1 MAGQGA
7 SRETWY
13 EIGTWYECIE
23 EPVREIVKLLRN
35 NGFNTFSS
43 CGHARIVEMEWYKDH
58 DVTRLRDLLFEHG
71 YRHFVIDAHWDTF
84 PSTYPIRRILTL
96 TLGSKDRGEERN
108 GD

>member
-1 MAGQGA
+1 MTGQGA

-43 CGHARIVEMEWYKDH
+43 CGHARIVKMEWYKDH
-58 DVTRLRDLLFEHG
+58 EVTRLWNLLFEHG
-71 YRHFVIDAHWDTF
+71 YKWFTISAHWDASS
-84 PSTYPIRRILTL
+84 PARRTLTL
-96 TLGSKDRGEERN
+96 TLGSNPSPLREVEL
-108 GD
+108 